1 MDSAQAKIFADSLL
15 GSTVGGWTID
25 ATFGNGKSAVV
36 LSAERDGVKGALKV
50 FHPELIE
57 RYGRDVQLARID
69 REKSL
74 IGQSHPHLVTILDG
88 GACSATGH
96 LFVVMERLPYKN
108 LHDARSAI
116 PPEKYGTLISQVAS
130 AARFLEDLGLAHRD
144 IKPENI
150 AVTDDSERAILLD
163 LGVLLPVGLSNLT
176 DAFQR
181 PFIGTLRYSSPEFL
195 DRKEQDTTEGWRA
208 VTFYQM
214 GAVLHDLI
222 MQKPLFEDASEPFS
236 ILVDAVHHTNPPI
249 SGGDSNLMHLARRA
263 LVKDPITR
271 LDLVKWSDFE
281 NAAAPP
287 AASLED
293 RRKRILERQMLSRV
307 TNAAPDLAQVE
318 VRRLFL
324 QRMDQFS
331 RRLDTR
337 LASVLAELDCF
348 PLRSCSIEP
357 GPDDTR
363 NLLLQFSRDDSMGMP
378 FALTLLLTVS
388 EIDYNEG
395 SPQYMIACSAALSA
409 KSLDISDLP
418 SAEAIFKGSEEDLY
432 GSSLL
437 QTMLTDVLVAYYD
450 MVETCPIDDGALR
463 TLTFAGVKP

>member
-1 MDSAQAKIFADSLL
+1 MDSAQAKILADSLL
-15 GSTVGGWTID
+15 GASVGGWTID
-25 ATFGNGKSAVV
+25 GIFGNGKSAVV
-36 LSAERDGVKGALKV
+36 LSATRDGIEGAIKV

-69 REKSL
+69 REKKL
-74 IGQSHPHLVTILDG
+74 IGLSHPHLVKIIDG
-88 GACSATGH
+88 GACAITEH

-108 LHDARSAI
+108 LHDARAAI
-116 PPEKYGTLISQVAS
+116 PPEHYGILISQVAS

-150 AVTDDSERAILLD
+150 AVTDELDKAILLD
-163 LGVLLPVGLSNLT
+163 LGVLLPVGLSDLT

-222 MQKPLFEDASEPFS
+222 MQKSLFEEASEPFS
-236 ILVDAVHHTNPPI
+236 ILVEAVHRTNPPI
-249 SGGDSNLMHLARRA
+249 SGGDANLMHLARRA
-263 LVKDPITR
+263 LIKDPATR

-293 RRKRILERQMLSRV
+293 RRKMILERQKLSRF
-307 TNAAPDLAQVE
+307 TNYATDLAQAE
-318 VRRLFL
+318 TRRLFL

-337 LASVLAELDCF
+337 LASVLAELNCF
-348 PLRSCSIEP
+348 PLRSCSSDT
-357 GPDDTR
+357 GPNDTR
-363 NLLLQFSRDDSMGMP
+363 TILLQFSRDENMGMP
-378 FALTLLLTVS
+378 YVLTLLFHLS

-395 SPQYMIACSAALSA
+395 SPQYIITCSAALSIN
-409 KSLDISDLP
+409 SPEIDDLP
-418 SAEAIFKGSEEDLY
+418 PGNIIFKGSEEYLY
-432 GSSLL
+432 SSSLL

-450 MVETCPIDDGALR
+450 AVEAGSIETDAVCGLSLQGVET
-463 TLTFAGVKP
+463 

>member
-1 MDSAQAKIFADSLL
+1 MDSAQAKIFAESLL
-15 GSTVGGWTID
+15 GRNVGGWKID
-25 ATFGNGKSAVV
+25 GTFGNGKSAVV
-36 LSAERDGVKGALKV
+36 FSAEKSGVKGALKV

-57 RYGRDVQLARID
+57 RYGRDVQLARIE

-88 GACSATGH
+88 GACSTTGH
-96 LFVVMERLPYKN
+96 LFVVMEQLPYKN

-116 PPEKYGTLISQVAS
+116 PAEKYATLISQVAS

-150 AVTDDSERAILLD
+150 AVTENSERAILLD
-163 LGVLLPVGLSNLT
+163 LGVLLPVGLSDLT
-176 DAFQR
+176 DACQR

-222 MQKPLFEDASEPFS
+222 MQKPLFEEASEPFS
-236 ILVDAVHHTNPPI
+236 ILVHAVHHTNPSI
-249 SGGDSNLMHLARRA
+249 SGGDPNLMHLARRA
-263 LVKDPITR
+263 LVKDPVAR
-271 LDLVKWSDFE
+271 LQLVEWSDFE

-287 AASLED
+287 VTSLKD
-293 RRKRILERQMLSRV
+293 RRQAILQRQKLSRV
-307 TNAAPDLAQVE
+307 TKAGPDFAEAE

-337 LASVLAELDCF
+337 LASVLAELACF

-357 GPDDTR
+357 GPDDAR
-363 NLLLQFSRDDSMGMP
+363 NLLIQFSRDEKIGMP
-378 FALTLLLTVS
+378 YALTLLFTLRELV
-388 EIDYNEG
+388 YNEG
-395 SPQYMIACSAALSA
+395 SPQYVIACSAAVSTN
-409 KSLDISDLP
+409 SLEITDLQA
-418 SAEAIFKGSEEDLY
+418 AEPIFKGSEEDLY
-432 GSSLL
+432 SGSLL
-437 QTMLTDVLVAYYD
+437 QEVLMDALAAYYEI
-450 MVETCPIDDGALR
+450 VEAGPINDGSMRNLC
-463 TLTFAGVKP
+463 LAGVKP

>member
-1 MDSAQAKIFADSLL
+1 M
-15 GSTVGGWTID
+15 
-25 ATFGNGKSAVV
+25 
-36 LSAERDGVKGALKV
+36 KGALKV

-69 REKSL
+69 RERSL

-88 GACSATGH
+88 GSCVATGH

-108 LHDARSAI
+108 LHEARSTV
-116 PPEKYGTLISQVAS
+116 PPDKYGTLISQIAS

-222 MQKPLFEDASEPFS
+222 MQKPIFEDASEPFS
-236 ILVDAVHHTNPPI
+236 ILVDAVRHTNPPI
-249 SGGDSNLMHLARRA
+249 SGGDPNLMHLARRA
-263 LVKDPITR
+263 LVKEPATR
-271 LDLVKWSDFE
+271 LNLVKWSDFE

-287 AASLED
+287 QASLED
-293 RRKRILERQMLSRV
+293 RRKGILERQMLSRV
-307 TNAAPDLAQVE
+307 TNVTPDLAQVE
-318 VRRLFL
+318 VRRLYL
-324 QRMDQFS
+324 QRMDMFS

-337 LASVLAELDCF
+337 LASVLAELGCF

-363 NLLLQFSRDDSMGMP
+363 NLLLQFSRDESMGMP

-395 SPQYMIACSAALSA
+395 LPLYMIACSAALST
-409 KSLDISDLP
+409 KSLEISDLSP
-418 SAEAIFKGSEEDLY
+418 AEAIFKGTEEDLY

-450 MVETCPIDDGALR
+450 LLEASPIDDGAMR
-463 TLTFAGVKP
+463 TLTFAGAKP

>member
-1 MDSAQAKIFADSLL
+1 MDSAQAKIFANSLL
-15 GSTVGGWTID
+15 GGNVGGWTID
-25 ATFGNGKSAVV
+25 AIFGNGKSAVV
-36 LSAERDGVKGALKV
+36 FSAEKDGVKGALKV

-74 IGQSHPHLVTILDG
+74 IGQSHPHLVNILDG

-96 LFVVMERLPYKN
+96 LFVVMERLPCKN

-116 PPEKYGTLISQVAS
+116 PPEKYGTLISQIAS

-150 AVTDDSERAILLD
+150 AVTDDSERVILLD

-222 MQKPLFEDASEPFS
+222 MQKSLFEEASEPFS
-236 ILVDAVHHTNPPI
+236 ILVDAVHRINPPI
-249 SGGDSNLMHLARRA
+249 SGGDANLMHLARRA
-263 LVKDPITR
+263 LVKDPATR
-271 LDLVKWSDFE
+271 LELVKWSDFE
-281 NAAAPP
+281 NAAAPT

-293 RRKRILERQMLSRV
+293 RRKKILERQKLSRV
-307 TNAAPDLAQVE
+307 TNVTANLAQAE
-318 VRRLFL
+318 IRRLFL

-337 LASVLAELDCF
+337 LASVLVELNCF
-348 PLRSCSIEP
+348 PLRSCSIDT

-363 NLLLQFSRDDSMGMP
+363 NMLIQFSKDESLGMP
-378 FALTLLLTVS
+378 YALTLMFNIC
-388 EIDYNEG
+388 EIDYNNG
-395 SPQYMIACSAALSA
+395 SPQYKISCSAALSVN
-409 KSLDISDLP
+409 SLEIVDLP
-418 SAEAIFKGSEEDLY
+418 QGDVVFKGSEEDLY
-432 GSSLL
+432 SSSLL
-437 QTMLTDVLVAYYD
+437 QTILTDVLGAYYD
-450 MVETCPIDDGALR
+450 VKETGPIDDGGVHHLS
-463 TLTFAGVKP
+463 LAGVKP